1 MCPFVHYTSLETW
14 ETPLNTVSM
23 DKDMSLDNKTIAVE
37 QEEKKNKWLALWIVC
52 WCNSLS
58 G

>member
-1 MCPFVHYTSLETW
+1 
-14 ETPLNTVSM
+14 M